1 MLLYYYIHDTI
12 TTRNFAGISH
22 NLRRRQRHSQ
32 KIITKNQEKKDSCKK
47 TRQLYFFVT
56 LKKDPRN

>member
-47 TRQLYFFVT
+47 NPDNSIFPSL
-56 LKKDPRN
+56 